1 VSTPKTETVAAKPP
15 ATKSAQIE
23 KIATANAPVIR
34 HKVKTGETLYSIA
47 TYYKTTVAALK
58 RDNRNIAILR
68 PGMILIVQQA
78 R

>member
-1 VSTPKTETVAAKPP
+1 VVH
-15 ATKSAQIE
+15 
-23 KIATANAPVIR
+23 

-58 RDNRNIAILR
+58 RDNRDIAVLR
-68 PGMILIVQQA
+68 PGMVLIVQQA